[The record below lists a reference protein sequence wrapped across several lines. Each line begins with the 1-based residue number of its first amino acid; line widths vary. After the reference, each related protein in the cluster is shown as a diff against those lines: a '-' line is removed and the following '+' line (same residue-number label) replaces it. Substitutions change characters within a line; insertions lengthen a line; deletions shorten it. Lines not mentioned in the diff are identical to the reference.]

1 MASRLSFTECERI
14 VIVLLSLVTLV
25 SCKKYSEVDCPPWF
39 FYDLTTHQCKCYN
52 NAHMDKDIHCTETGA
67 LVRLGRCMTHE
78 KSVGTFFAECFYF
91 QLPHGNFT
99 TDGYF
104 SLPSNVSELND
115 YMCGPM
121 NRKGLVCSECIDGF
135 GPSAT
140 SFGYKCAH
148 CSDSWSGVLLY
159 VLIEFGPATLFYF
172 IVLTF
177 RISATSAPMT
187 CFILYSQLIVYTV
200 FKDPVTVDNIVAQSQ
215 TKGVDV
221 LVKVTGSLYG
231 IWNLEF
237 MKYIVPPIC
246 ISSKL
251 SVIHVEFISCLSAL
265 YSLFLI
271 VLTWIC
277 VELHG
282 HNFRPLVL
290 LWRPF
295 HRCFVRLRKGW
306 DTRNDIIDVF
316 ATFLLLTYSKL
327 TYHSV
332 QMLLNQYVIKDGV
345 RYAKVNLYDPSIAY
359 LSSKHLPFVIL
370 SLVIL
375 LVFVI
380 PPPFVLL
387 LYPTKLFS
395 TCLTKC
401 KLDGWP
407 RLVLQTFVE
416 KFYGCYKDNYN
427 GVYDRR
433 RFSALYLFIIP
444 LVLMVYEF
452 RALHVSNHMC
462 FFCCCFICKYFSA
475 YCFCQTLQTDIHEH
489 C

>member
-1 MASRLSFTECERI
+1 M
-14 VIVLLSLVTLV
+14 
-25 SCKKYSEVDCPPWF
+25 
-39 FYDLTTHQCKCYN
+39 
-52 NAHMDKDIHCTETGA
+52 
-67 LVRLGRCMTHE
+67 
-78 KSVGTFFAECFYF
+78 
-91 QLPHGNFT
+91 
-99 TDGYF
+99 
-104 SLPSNVSELND
+104 
-115 YMCGPM
+115 
-121 NRKGLVCSECIDGF
+121 
-135 GPSAT
+135 
-140 SFGYKCAH
+140 
-148 CSDSWSGVLLY
+148 LLY
-159 VLIEFGPATLFYF
+159 ILIEFGPATLFYF

-295 HRCFVRLRKGW
+295 HRCFLRLRKEW

-345 RYAKVNLYDPSIAY
+345 R
-359 LSSKHLPFVIL
+359 L
-370 SLVIL
+370 SL
-375 LVFVI
+375 
-380 PPPFVLL
+380 
-387 LYPTKLFS
+387 
-395 TCLTKC
+395 
-401 KLDGWP
+401 
-407 RLVLQTFVE
+407 
-416 KFYGCYKDNYN
+416 
-427 GVYDRR
+427 
-433 RFSALYLFIIP
+433 
-444 LVLMVYEF
+444 
-452 RALHVSNHMC
+452 
-462 FFCCCFICKYFSA
+462 
-475 YCFCQTLQTDIHEH
+475 IHI
-489 C
+489 